1 MIKVCTKETI
11 VKFSEDV
18 FPSIVVHGYG
28 IAGSLDK
35 AIKTVIDG
43 TLLRSNKDTIIDGT
57 LLKRFQLWTQVSVAP
72 FIPIIKASYNDITVF
87 LV

>member
-28 IAGSLDK
+28 IARSLDK

-43 TLLRSNKDTIIDGT
+43 TLLRSGV
-57 LLKRFQLWTQVSVAP
+57 W
-72 FIPIIKASYNDITVF
+72 
-87 LV
+87 